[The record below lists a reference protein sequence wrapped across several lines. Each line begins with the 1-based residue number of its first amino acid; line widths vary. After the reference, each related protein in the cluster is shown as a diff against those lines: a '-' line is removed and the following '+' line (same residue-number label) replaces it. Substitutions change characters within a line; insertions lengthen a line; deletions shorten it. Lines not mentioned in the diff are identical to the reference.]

1 VLTSNSGKDFATR
14 LAGSL
19 DLDVVDVETM
29 IFSDGESKVRIPIPL
44 DKKDVILVHSTHPP
58 VDRHIMQLF
67 FILSKVSR
75 TANSTI
81 LIIPYLA
88 YARQDREFL
97 EGEVISIGTIAD
109 IICSYRIDALMTF
122 DAHSMLALSY
132 FKSQVYNLS
141 AIPLL
146 ARYFKDMGLDPS
158 GIVAV
163 SPDTGGAARA
173 EEFASILKCRSI
185 VLRKSRD
192 RVTGDV
198 SIDTSSIDVDALN
211 DKVAIIVDDMI
222 STGSSVIKTIES
234 IKRLCKEVYVTCTH
248 ALLLEDAYNRIIGAG
263 ATDIIASNT
272 VPSHVSRVDVSY
284 IAGMK
289 LRDMLKSRIV
299 R

>member
-1 VLTSNSGKDFATR
+1 MLTSNSGKDFATR

>member
-1 VLTSNSGKDFATR
+1 VLTSTSGKDFATR
-14 LAGSL
+14 LADPL
-19 DLDVVDVETM
+19 DLDVVEVETRV
-29 IFSDGESKVRIPIPL
+29 FSDGESKVRIPVPL
-44 DKKDVILVHSTHPP
+44 DKRDVILVHSTHPP
-58 VDRHIMQLF
+58 VDRHMMQLF
-67 FILSKVSR
+67 FILSKVSKV
-75 TANSTI
+75 AKSTI

-109 IICSYRIDALMTF
+109 IVCSYMIDALITF

-146 ARYFKDMGLDPS
+146 AGYFKDMGLDSS
-158 GIVAV
+158 GIVVV
-163 SPDTGGAARA
+163 SPDAGGAARA
-173 EEFASILKCRSI
+173 EEFASILECRYI

-198 SIDTSSIDVDALN
+198 SIDASSIDIDALKN
-211 DKVAIIVDDMI
+211 KVAIIVDDMI
-222 STGSSVIKTIES
+222 STGSSVIKAIES
-234 IKRLCKEVYVTCTH
+234 IKGLCKEVYVTCTH
-248 ALLLEDAYNRIIGAG
+248 ALLLGDAYDRIIGAG

-284 IAGMK
+284 IASMK
-289 LRDMLKSRIV
+289 LRDILKSRIV